1 MDFPW
6 WFDRRISYKLYYF
19 QFGIMLFSK
28 KFGFADSPKK
38 RQHFT
43 QASLFIFGRRPD
55 VMALIFLFL
64 IISTLV
70 WRRSTPPHH
79 LLFPKVLDAI
89 AALASFVVQCL
100 ESIHSPDW
108 SLCESL
114 WKAAFDLGKA
124 FIYSCSNWSHFS
136 TIPIWWVFLLE
147 RRIGM

>member
-1 MDFPW
+1 MPKELCILFSIYDH
-6 WFDRRISYKLYYF
+6 R
-19 QFGIMLFSK
+19 LFSK
-28 KFGFADSPKK
+28 QFFGGFAN
-38 RQHFT
+38 
-43 QASLFIFGRRPD
+43 SLNILFSYYLNFGM
-55 VMALIFLFL
+55 VTFN
-64 IISTLV
+64 S
-70 WRRSTPPHH
+70 STPFTF
-79 LLFPKVLDAI
+79 FPKVLDAI

-147 RRIGM
+147 RRIGMYMCIFKINCDIFSKLHSSLHTWII